1 MFISDFLNG
10 LTVAGCLF
18 VALGLYIYLLI
29 SDKGNGK

>member
-1 MFISDFLNG
+1 MFSSEFLNG

-18 VALGLYIYLLI
+18 VAIGLFIYLLA